1 MTANDNLD
9 GDTGANNLQNTP
21 ILTSATTNGT
31 TVTVSGTLNTVAN
44 TAGILIHFYA
54 TPSTGNLNTRQGR
67 RYLGSTT
74 VASNASGNATFSSVA
89 LSSAVTAGEVITATS
104 TLSSSTSEFS
114 QGLVANLSSGNSA
127 PTTSQLIGTEHGGLT
142 INTSGY
148 STWLEATDGGALL
161 GGRTQLSMEFQFRAA
176 MAGDAFYALA
186 SYATLTD
193 GDQLFIGAG
202 KSGASEFLYLMINNQ
217 LVTINTDV
225 DAFFDGNQRSIAFTW
240 NQTGGA
246 YTIYLDGAVLG
257 SGTGLATGFTFQSG
271 GQFGLG
277 LDLDSGTDTWQPGA
291 LFQGTF
297 KDVRI
302 FSDVRTAAEIAAS
315 YRSELPYNEGNLVA
329 NWRFEDLSTEGRT
342 SNTVS
347 NNALNIRS
355 ITNSWSNPDAY
366 SLSLRVDENSV
377 AGSVVGQVIATDVE
391 REQRISALLA
401 ADSTCDTTRRPAN
414 STR

>member
-1 MTANDNLD
+1 MAKRNRCVFDRRSQQLHHGNSIYDNRGLGIDLGSTGVTANDNLD
-9 GDTGANNLQNTP
+9 GDTGANYLQNTP
-21 ILTSATTNGT
+21 VLTSATTNGT

-104 TLSSSTSEFS
+104 TLSSSNSEFS

-161 GGRTQLSMEFQFRAA
+161 GGRTQLSMEFQFRAT

-202 KSGASEFLYLMINNQ
+202 KSGASEYLYLLINNQ

-225 DAFFDGNQRSIAFTW
+225 DAFFDGNQHSIAFT
-240 NQTGGA
+240 
-246 YTIYLDGAVLG
+246 
-257 SGTGLATGFTFQSG
+257 
-271 GQFGLG
+271 
-277 LDLDSGTDTWQPGA
+277 
-291 LFQGTF
+291 
-297 KDVRI
+297 
-302 FSDVRTAAEIAAS
+302 
-315 YRSELPYNEGNLVA
+315 
-329 NWRFEDLSTEGRT
+329 
-342 SNTVS
+342 
-347 NNALNIRS
+347 
-355 ITNSWSNPDAY
+355 
-366 SLSLRVDENSV
+366 
-377 AGSVVGQVIATDVE
+377 
-391 REQRISALLA
+391 
-401 ADSTCDTTRRPAN
+401 
-414 STR
+414 